1 MKRIKFLIFPF
12 YIFAITN
19 SVSAKLDQNSYW
31 YGYAKGYLASTC
43 YDYQKGFLSYSR
55 AKQSFKIVF
64 SLMDNTISDLEY
76 RNSLLSFADNPQ
88 NKKCKQLMPWCMQFS
103 YEEKVNFS

>member
-19 SVSAKLDQNSYW
+19 SVSSKLDQNSYW

-43 YDYQKGFLSYSR
+43 YNYQKGFLSHSR
-55 AKQSFKIVF
+55 AKKSFKNIF
-64 SLMDNTISDLEY
+64 SLVDDLISDFEY
-76 RNSLLSFADNPQ
+76 RNSLFSIVDSPQ
-88 NKKCKQLMPWCMQFS
+88 NEKCKQLMP
-103 YEEKVNFS
+103 

>member
-1 MKRIKFLIFPF
+1 LKRIRFLIFPF

-43 YDYQKGFLSYSR
+43 FNYQKGFLSYSR
-55 AKQSFKIVF
+55 AKKSFKNTF
-64 SLMDNTISDLEY
+64 SLVDDLISDSNY
-76 RNSLLSFADNPQ
+76 RNSLFSITDSPQ
-88 NKKCKQLMPWCMQFS
+88 NKKCKKLMP
-103 YEEKVNFS
+103 

>member
-1 MKRIKFLIFPF
+1 MILPF

-43 YDYQKGFLSYSR
+43 YNYQKGFLSYSR
-55 AKQSFKIVF
+55 AKKSFKNIF
-64 SLMDNTISDLEY
+64 SVVDDLITDLEY
-76 RNSLLSFADNPQ
+76 RNSLFSIADSPENE
-88 NKKCKQLMPWCMQFS
+88 KCKQLMP
-103 YEEKVNFS
+103 

>member
-43 YDYQKGFLSYSR
+43 YNYQKGFLSYSR
-55 AKQSFKIVF
+55 AKKSFKNIF
-64 SLMDNTISDLEY
+64 SLVDDLISDSEF
-76 RNSLLSFADNPQ
+76 RHSLFSIADSPQ
-88 NKKCKQLMPWCMQFS
+88 NKQLMPWFMQIF
-103 YEEKVNFS
+103 

>member
-1 MKRIKFLIFPF
+1 MKRIRFLIFPF

-43 YDYQKGFLSYSR
+43 YNYQKGFLSYSR
-55 AKQSFKIVF
+55 AKTSFKNTF
-64 SLMDNTISDLEY
+64 SLVDDLISDSNY
-76 RNSLLSFADNPQ
+76 RNSLFSITDSPQ
-88 NKKCKQLMPWCMQFS
+88 NKKCKKLMP
-103 YEEKVNFS
+103 

>member
-1 MKRIKFLIFPF
+1 MKRIRFLIFPL

-43 YDYQKGFLSYSR
+43 YDYQKGFLSYGR
-55 AKQSFKIVF
+55 AKQSFKTVF
-64 SLMDNTISDLEY
+64 SLVDNTISNLEY

-88 NKKCKQLMPWCMQFS
+88 NKKCKQLMPWSMQFS
-103 YEEKVNFS
+103 YEK